1 VSQNSQPPTS
11 QIRLGSTKDKALL
24 VKFMQQTYQEMFPQQ
39 DFSHLKQTV
48 EQYLSPETPLWCVD
62 ISPDSTPIG
71 CLWMGNA
78 IDQITNSRYAHI
90 FLIYIIPEY
99 RRQGI
104 GKKLM
109 EQAENWAQ
117 KRGDMQIG
125 LQVFCQNT
133 PAINLYNQ
141 LGYQTQS
148 LTMLKYLNQKRS

>member
-1 VSQNSQPPTS
+1 MAYSQPPIS

-24 VKFMQQTYQEMFPQQ
+24 TEFMQQTYQEMSPQQ

-48 EQYLSPETPLWCVD
+48 EQYLSHETPLWWVD
-62 ISPDSTPIG
+62 IPEQSTPVG

-90 FLIYIIPEY
+90 FLVYVIPEY
-99 RRQGI
+99 RKQGI

-109 EQAENWAQ
+109 AQAETWAQ
-117 KRGDMQIG
+117 KRGDTQIG
-125 LQVFCQNT
+125 LQVFPENI
-133 PAINLYNQ
+133 PAFSLYEQ

-148 LTMLKYLNQKRS
+148 LTMLKYLNQKH